1 MWAPEAS
8 PRGDLMSKSVAVP
21 SPSPMTTRCP
31 SGCKVADYL
40 RIWAAPRKL
49 SANGSTLFANEG
61 SQPVMSILNPRNR
74 KWLEKCNLQKCQSAL
89 GLAFGFPDCRCRPF
103 PQPGRPFADPLR
115 LISGATLASLCQMA
129 GLSF

>member
-1 MWAPEAS
+1 
-8 PRGDLMSKSVAVP
+8 LTKLVVAGP
-21 SPSPMTTRCP
+21 L
-31 SGCKVADYL
+31 GKCKVADYL

-89 GLAFGFPDCRCRPF
+89 ALAFGFRDCRCRPF
-103 PQPGRPFADPLR
+103 PKPVRPFADPIR